1 MADLALAVV
10 GPTSLIGEEILEQL
24 ESRRLDVDV
33 RLLGSHRTAGGE
45 VAEGAFAGRIALLAP
60 SAFDGIDIAL
70 FAAGPTVAGEWA
82 PEAARAGALVVDCS
96 SRFRLDPQVPLVV
109 PEVNADALADVRE
122 RGIVATPSS
131 TAIALSVVLAPLA
144 QAVGLRRVV
153 VSTYH
158 GVAGAGRRAV
168 HGLSRETVDL
178 LNGRGQRATAFAR
191 RIAFNCLPQ
200 VGALEPGGASA
211 HESAAVEEVRRILD
225 APGLAMHLTA
235 VRVPVF
241 FGVGLSVAV
250 ETDDAL
256 DPGDAA
262 ELLRPA
268 PGILLHDTPG
278 DPYSTPVEAAG
289 SEATHVGRVRADPSV
304 EHGLALW
311 VTIDSVVK
319 GAGLNAVQVAEL
331 LARNHL

>member
-1 MADLALAVV
+1 MAELSLAVV
-10 GPTSLIGEEILEQL
+10 GPTSLVGEEILEQL
-24 ESRRLDVDV
+24 EARQLDADV

-45 VAEGAFAGRIALLAP
+45 VAEGPFAGKIALLGP
-60 SAFDGIDIAL
+60 SAFDGVDVAL
-70 FAAGPTVAGEWA
+70 FAAGPGVAGEYA
-82 PEAARAGALVVDCS
+82 PQAARAGALVVDCS

-109 PEVNADALADVRE
+109 PEVNADALGDVRE

-131 TAIALSVVLAPLA
+131 TAIALAVVLAPLA
-144 QAVGLRRVV
+144 QAGLRRVV

-168 HGLSRETVDL
+168 HGLSSETVDL

-191 RIAFNCLPQ
+191 RIAFNAVPQ
-200 VGALEPGGASA
+200 VGALEPGGATA
-211 HESAAVEEVRRILD
+211 HESAAMEEVRRILD
-225 APGLAMHLTA
+225 APDLAMQVTA
-235 VRVPVF
+235 VRIPVF
-241 FGVGLSVAV
+241 FGVGLSVAL
-250 ETDDAL
+250 ETEEAL
-256 DPGDAA
+256 DPADAV

-268 PGILLHDTPG
+268 PGILLHETAADAYP
-278 DPYSTPVEAAG
+278 TPVESAG

-311 VTIDSVVK
+311 ITIDSVVK

-331 LARNHL
+331 LARGHL